1 MTSGTMYLWFTPRDK
16 CFTFKGG
23 FHVLKKKK
31 KKKIYIYIYIKTP
44 VQNFLYL
51 MLDNYAVFWLIIV

>member
-1 MTSGTMYLWFTPRDK
+1 MTRGTMYLWFTPRDK

-31 KKKIYIYIYIKTP
+31 KYIYIYIY
-44 VQNFLYL
+44 
-51 MLDNYAVFWLIIV
+51 

>member
-1 MTSGTMYLWFTPRDK
+1 MTRGTMYLWFTPRDK

-23 FHVLKKKK
+23 FHVLKK
-31 KKKIYIYIYIKTP
+31 IYIYIYIYKTP